1 MNSNDNQNLPKII
14 ENSGLALHKTRN
26 LLSITDKILASKRLA
41 VVDDAWLD
49 ELIAWA
55 DENNFP
61 DYCFHENYEFWY
73 CFPRDKQ
80 AILAMTTLNLIEN
93 HLEPPESIGNLT
105 NLTDLYLRKN
115 QLTKLPESI
124 GNLTNLT
131 KLNLWSNQLT
141 ELPES
146 IGKLTN
152 LTTLDLSGTQLTE
165 LPESIGKLTN
175 LTWLSLSKNQ
185 FTELPESIGKLT
197 NLTGLFLRENPIK
210 SLPPELSH
218 LNSITKFD

>member
-1 MNSNDNQNLPKII
+1 MTDNKNLPKII

-55 DENNFP
+55 DENNIS
-61 DYCFHENYEFWY
+61 EEQ
-73 CFPRDKQ
+73 FPRDKKE
-80 AILAMTTLNLIEN
+80 ILNLTGLGL
-93 HLEPPESIGNLT
+93 HG
-105 NLTDLYLRKN
+105 
-115 QLTKLPESI
+115 
-124 GNLTNLT
+124 
-131 KLNLWSNQLT
+131 NQLT

-152 LTTLDLSGTQLTE
+152 LTMLQLSNNQLTELPESIDKLTNLTELFLDGNQLTE

-175 LTWLSLSKNQ
+175 LT
-185 FTELPESIGKLT
+185 ELYLWS
-197 NLTGLFLRENPIK
+197 NPIK

-218 LNSITKFD
+218 LNSITYFHNIF